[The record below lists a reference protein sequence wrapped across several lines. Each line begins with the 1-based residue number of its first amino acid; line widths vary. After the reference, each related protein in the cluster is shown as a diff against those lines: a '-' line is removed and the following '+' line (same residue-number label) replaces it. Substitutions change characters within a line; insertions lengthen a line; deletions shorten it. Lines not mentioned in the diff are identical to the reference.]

1 MADESKVAGVAEAVK
16 AAKGTAAKK
25 QGSKAKAKAKAKAR
39 PHKMPTPRK
48 RKGAKPSEPT
58 TPKPKAEKAEKAE
71 PTSGQSAP
79 PKELSVEALNAKEAK
94 IFAAL
99 NGEGSGV
106 RSILTI
112 TELAETCFK
121 SQGKKRSNSW
131 ARNSLRRLVQCGLI
145 EKVERGKYRVSE
157 AGRKKMARAA

>member
-16 AAKGTAAKK
+16 AAKGKVAKK
-25 QGSKAKAKAKAKAR
+25 PKPKAKVK

-48 RKGAKPSEPT
+48 RKGAKPKT
-58 TPKPKAEKAEKAE
+58 IKPKAGKAA

-79 PKELSVEALNAKEAK
+79 TKELSVDGLNAKEAK
-94 IFAAL
+94 VFAAL
-99 NGEGSGV
+99 NGEGAGV
-106 RSILTI
+106 RAILTI
-112 TELAETCFK
+112 TELAESCFK

-131 ARNSLRRLVQCGLI
+131 VRNSLRRLVQGGLA

-157 AGRKKMARAA
+157 AGRKKLARAA